1 LPAWSCGERPNSDG
15 SLSPP
20 ADLLSHPD
28 EPEMTA
34 DSLTSEKAYED
45 QRNAKIEWGRGNAS
59 VIDRACWWFQDAGVK
74 SLSCP
79 KRP

>member
-1 LPAWSCGERPNSDG
+1 
-15 SLSPP
+15 
-20 ADLLSHPD
+20 
-28 EPEMTA
+28 MTA
-34 DSLTSEKAYED
+34 DALTSEKAYED

-59 VIDRACWWFQDAGVK
+59 VQFDRACWWFQDAGVK